1 MLPVTAFTALAECAD
16 DPDAIRSIGD
26 AQLSKHLML
35 LHAIAEAAVGDDD
48 GPAAFRAAYELFAR
62 IRATDPGAADW
73 LLGLPH
79 LGGWAHDC
87 LIHFERGSAADFGHF
102 ACVVAAAAVRA
113 GFPFELNVPVQD
125 ARVRLPG
132 LGYLTVNG
140 SPSWI
145 KLSCDGTRVTGGD
158 HFEADWRRI
167 VPDDGSGGAVPF
179 WSGTPMVRAVAEGLT
194 WNTLLET
201 DDPYLDR
208 YSLPMSRNI
217 SVNEI
222 QRWRDRFQEG
232 WEVLVRHHRWAAGPI
247 ADGISVVVPLT
258 PYSDTDLVSATT
270 PAAFGA
276 IATSWPPD
284 LVTLAETLV
293 HEFQHVKL
301 CGLMDMVTLVESDGE
316 RIYAPWRQDPRP
328 AAGLLQGAY
337 AHLGIV
343 RFWAAQRYVETEP
356 DEVLRAQVHFA
367 RWGPALNLA
376 VQTLLKTECLTPAGV
391 RFAKLLQA
399 RGREFAS
406 ESVTAEARATAEEVA
421 LDHWLTWQIRHV
433 ATDLA
438 TVARLVAAYRNGE
451 PCPRSLQPA
460 TPIAEDVRKVSS
472 AMRSRVLSM
481 RYLAP
486 ARYRELCADGVLPL
500 GHADR
505 LLLAGNTDAAVQ
517 AYRDLIAGSA
527 QPEPDAWI
535 GLGLALH
542 RRPASQHRAAFATR
556 MALMYDMHARLGQQI
571 DPLDLAGWFA

>member
-1 MLPVTAFTALAECAD
+1 MLSVTAFTALAECAD
-16 DPDAIRSIGD
+16 DPDAIRTVGGV
-26 AQLSKHLML
+26 QLSKHLML

-62 IRATDPGAADW
+62 IQAADPGAAAW

-87 LIHFERGSAADFGHF
+87 LIHFEQGSAADFGHF
-102 ACVVAAAAVRA
+102 ANTVAAAAVRA
-113 GFPFELNVPVQD
+113 GFPFELDVSVQD

-132 LGYLTVNG
+132 LGCLAVDG
-140 SPSWI
+140 SLSWI
-145 KLSCDGTRVTGGD
+145 RLSCDGTRVTGGD
-158 HFEADWRRI
+158 HFEVDWQQL
-167 VPDDGSGGAVPF
+167 VPDDGSDNVVPF
-179 WSGTPMVRAVAEGLT
+179 WSGTPAVRAVADDFT
-194 WNTLLET
+194 WNALLET

-208 YSLPMSRNI
+208 YSLPMARNL
-217 SVNEI
+217 SADEI
-222 QRWRDRFQEG
+222 RQWRHRFQSA

-258 PYSDTDLVSATT
+258 PYSDTDLVTATT

-284 LVTLAETLV
+284 PVTLAETLV

-301 CGLMDMVTLVESDGE
+301 CGLMDMVPLAEVGGE
-316 RIYAPWRQDPRP
+316 KVYAPWRQDPRP
-328 AAGLLQGAY
+328 AGGLLQGAY

-343 RFWAAQRYVETEP
+343 RFWAAQRCVEAGP

-376 VQTLLKTECLTPAGV
+376 VQTLLESACLTPAGV
-391 RFAKLLQA
+391 RFAELLQA

-406 ESVTAEARATAEEVA
+406 GSVPAEAQAIAGEVA

-433 ATDLA
+433 ATDPA
-438 TVARLVAAYRNGE
+438 TVDRLAAAYRNGE
-451 PCPRSLQPA
+451 PRPGSLRPA
-460 TPIAEDVRKVSS
+460 TRIAEDVRKTGSV
-472 AMRSRVLSM
+472 ARSRLLSM

-486 ARYRELCADGVLPL
+486 ARYRELCEDGVLPL
-500 GHADR
+500 GQADR
-505 LLLAGNTDAAVQ
+505 LLLAGNTDAAVR
-517 AYRDLIAGSA
+517 AYRDLIIGSTE
-527 QPEPDAWI
+527 PEPDAWI

-542 RRPASQHRAAFATR
+542 RQPASRHQAAFATR
-556 MALMYDMHARLGQQI
+556 IALIFDVHARLGQHI
-571 DPLDLAGWFA
+571 DPLDLAGWFT